1 MGNTIKKRLKIMI
14 IEDEE
19 DILILYN
26 DYLILKKRILED

>member
-1 MGNTIKKRLKIMI
+1 MKKTKKILKIMI
-14 IEDEE
+14 LEDEE

>member
-1 MGNTIKKRLKIMI
+1 MRETTKEGIKIMI

-26 DYLILKKRILED
+26 DYLPVKDIRW